1 MNILQKIFKNAV
13 LAQRLLV
20 KSYGWQLTLAR

>member
-1 MNILQKIFKNAV
+1 MLRTLQKIFKNAE

-20 KSYGWQLTLAR
+20 KSYGWQLTRV

>member
-1 MNILQKIFKNAV
+1 MFTLRKIFKNAV

-20 KSYGWQLTLAR
+20 KSYGWQLTLVR